1 MDNNIEQNKPK
12 QRVIPISIDRS
23 FNHILDDLHIND
35 KNLLINNN
43 SDKPYIDNKIVSTK
57 YSITTFVPKQVLFQ
71 FRKFANSYFLI
82 ISILQMIPGWSTT
95 GSYTTIIPLLIFIS
109 ISVLREGYDDFRRYQ
124 LDCIENKKLT
134 NVMFIKGQN
143 KSYSNVM
150 KVKKLKFWQD
160 SKLYQSLKLKIF
172 TKHTH
177 NEDSAI
183 DKINDFKNVHKD
195 EDVFFQNENTSNNNI
210 FFMAN
215 QIKDSDLQIKKT
227 EWHNLRVGDFVIIS
241 NNENIPADILILSS
255 TSIDNNQIFVET
267 KDLDGETNLKVKNGH
282 SELYKNLYASSSLQ
296 SFQAKIEIDLPN
308 SDLYNFQGNL
318 KTLDN
323 NTGEFKTH
331 SLNMDNIC
339 LRGSVLR
346 NTDKVLG
353 MVLYSGEET
362 KIRMNA
368 IKSPKNKAPKLQ
380 RGINMIVIFMA
391 LLVLSMSLFSFLGFK
406 INENKYVF
414 NNKAW
419 YFMDHG
425 VSTAASIMGFIIM
438 YNTLIPLSLYVT
450 MELIKLMQSKLM
462 EWDID
467 MYYKPANISMESRT
481 ATILEELGQVSY
493 IFSDKTG
500 TLTDNIMI
508 FKKFSILGTNWKH
521 CISPD
526 KVDQVNADYSF
537 VERLLPND
545 PSLSST
551 SNDSKK
557 INSEGRTSIDFKN
570 TGATTYSGRP
580 SIASFIENR
589 YSGMHRINEED
600 ENNDS
605 KSQLELNESIIDTS
619 VVRFSNISD
628 SPNLNKKGSN
638 DSNIVKQPEIKS
650 TSALIK
656 YIQEYPDTIFAKK
669 VNFFLLCL
677 SLCHTCLPKKFG
689 QKSDNNDTIEYQAAS
704 PDELA
709 LIIAARDMGY
719 VMIDKTTDDIL
730 IKTYPNGFDRPS
742 MISKFKVLEVIDFN
756 SDRKRMSVIVK
767 KENDLEDEFLL
778 ICKGADNVILERL
791 ENQQLT
797 SSKIS
802 ESKTHT
808 EDRKQLQNE
817 TLLEQRKSLSANA
830 KDSVSLFTSGK
841 LSGIPR
847 KSLAL
852 ANIDSSNGRSSN
864 LNVHQP
870 PDVASRASL
879 SLKQMRNSISR
890 VSMDGR
896 KSGVILEQATG
907 DIPNNIDTLVE
918 EIEKNSQAVK
928 NIGLESK
935 IEHHRNQM
943 AKYNNRMLSDV
954 LEEERKSKRNSLL
967 NPKDNEFKREMD
979 AYIGDNSLTMNDE
992 YVLERVL
999 ESIEDFSTEGLR
1011 TLLYAYKIL
1020 DKEAYYEW
1028 YEKYQRA
1035 KTSVENRKEN
1045 IDAVGGE
1052 IETDLKLLAAT
1063 AIEDKLQEGV
1073 PEAIEKFKRAGI
1085 KMWML
1090 TGDKRETAINIG
1102 YSCNLIYEY
1111 SSVIV
1116 LDKDDVDITAKM
1128 LTAYNEI
1135 FNETIAHCVVVVDGQ
1150 TLKYLQSL
1158 ERCIFFDLCMK
1169 CDSVIV
1175 CRASPSQK
1183 ADMVKTVKQKDTNAV
1198 TLAIGDGANDIA
1210 MIQSADIGVG
1220 IAGKEGL
1227 QASRASDYSIGQ
1239 FRFLLK
1245 LLLVH
1250 GRYNYSRTC
1259 LFILATFYKEA
1270 MFYLGQMIY
1279 QRWTMFS
1286 GTSLYEPWSLSMFNT
1301 LFTSLPVLCIGM
1313 FHKDLK
1319 ASTLLAIPE
1328 LYTFGRLSQGFNFK
1342 IFLYWIISA
1351 AANACFITFTSVFVW
1366 GSRALKDNGIYA
1378 IGFINFTVVIFFIN
1392 IKLQFIEMR
1401 NRSPIEFASTIL
1413 SCGGWLLWSCVLPAI
1428 YSDNVMIYD
1437 VKGGLYE
1444 HFGTD
1449 VTLWATMFVAITIL
1463 ILFDMLTK
1471 VWTNIL
1477 SPSDASL
1484 FAQLEKN
1491 DEVRKKLEFDSYM
1504 ELQQGWTWEKDI
1516 STVKKYQNKLKNT
1529 LHYNLE
1535 SKSYKDTDTTKDS
1548 NESNHEIEDFTKT
1561 QADLIELD
1569 VSPHKDTDNKARKRS
1584 RRNTLLS
1591 SLNPLVDYNK
1601 EQFKTD
1607 PSSFEVLPSG
1617 KIIRKKTI
1625 TKTSTTSEGVGSK
1638 LNKKLKFITKKDEE
1652 LNDEDIQRIIE
1663 QRMKDLDG
1671 DNEA

>member
-1 MDNNIEQNKPK
+1 MGKNIDYNINTK
-12 QRVIPISIDRS
+12 QRLIPISIDKS
-23 FNHILDDLHIND
+23 YNHVLDDFPIND
-35 KNLLINNN
+35 QNLLIN
-43 SDKPYIDNKIVSTK
+43 DDTKHPYIDNKIVSTK
-57 YSITTFVPKQVLFQ
+57 YSLTSFVPKQVIFQ
-71 FRKFANSYFLI
+71 FKKFANSYFLI

-95 GSYTTIIPLLIFIS
+95 GSYTTIIPLLIFIA
-109 ISVLREGYDDFRRYQ
+109 ISVLREGYDDFRRYK
-124 LDCIENKKLT
+124 LDCVENKKLT
-134 NVMFIKGQN
+134 NVLFKKGQN
-143 KSYSNVM
+143 KNYSKVL
-150 KVKKLKFWQD
+150 KVKSLKFWRHGRLYNLIK
-160 SKLYQSLKLKIF
+160 SKKANK
-172 TKHTH
+172 
-177 NEDSAI
+177 NENSNGTTS
-183 DKINDFKNVHKD
+183 DKILKFKNVHKD
-195 EDVFFQNENTSNNNI
+195 EDVFFNRENASENNS
-210 FFMAN
+210 FYMAN
-215 QIKDSDLQIKKT
+215 QLNDSELKIKKT

-241 NNENIPADILILSS
+241 SNESIPADLLILSS
-255 TSIDNNQIFVET
+255 TSSTNQIFVET
-267 KDLDGETNLKVKNGH
+267 KDLDGETNLKVKSGH
-282 SELYKNLYASSSLQ
+282 SELYKDCFTYSSLQ

-323 NTGEFKTH
+323 TKSGEFKTH
-331 SLNMDNIC
+331 PLSMDNIC

-346 NTDKVLG
+346 NTDKILG
-353 MVLYSGEET
+353 MVLYTGEET

-368 IKSPKNKAPKLQ
+368 VKTPKGKTPKLQ
-380 RGINMIVIFMA
+380 RNINMIVIFMA

-406 INENKYVF
+406 MYEDKYVY
-414 NNKAW
+414 NDKAW

-467 MYYKPANISMESRT
+467 MYYKPSNISMESRT

-508 FKKFSILGTNWKH
+508 FKKFSILGTNWSH
-521 CISPD
+521 SMSLD
-526 KVDQVNADYSF
+526 KIEQVNADYSF
-537 VERLLPND
+537 VEKLLPED
-545 PSLSST
+545 PSLSSF

-557 INSEGRTSIDFKN
+557 VIAKGGRTSIDFN
-570 TGATTYSGRP
+570 STGSATYSGRP
-580 SIASFIENR
+580 SIASLIDNR
-589 YSGMHRINEED
+589 PSGLNKINEVD
-600 ENNDS
+600 ENSESNDPIG
-605 KSQLELNESIIDTS
+605 LNESIIGANTTDLSKLT
-619 VVRFSNISD
+619 D
-628 SPNLNKKGSN
+628 SPNLNKAN
-638 DSNIVKQPEIKS
+638 DKLEAPHIKS
-650 TSALIK
+650 TSELIK
-656 YIQEYPDTIFAKK
+656 YVQENPNTVFAKK

-677 SLCHTCLPKKFG
+677 SLCHTCLPKKIG
-689 QKSDNNDTIEYQAAS
+689 SKNDDNDNIEYQAAS

-719 VMIDKTTDDIL
+719 VMTDKATDIIS

-742 MISKFKVLEVIDFN
+742 KVLQFKVLDVIEFN
-756 SDRKRMSVIVK
+756 SDRKRMSIIVK
-767 KENDLEDEFLL
+767 KIDDYEEEILL

-791 ENQQLT
+791 ENRQLT
-797 SSKIS
+797 ASKIS
-802 ESKTHT
+802 ESKSQTD
-808 EDRKQLQNE
+808 DRKHLQNE
-817 TLLEQRKSLSANA
+817 VLLQQRKSLNANA
-830 KDSVSLFTSGK
+830 RDSVSSFNKGK

-852 ANIDSSNGRSSN
+852 TNLDSFNGRSSN
-864 LNVHQP
+864 LNAHNTN
-870 PDVASRASL
+870 DIASRASL
-879 SLKQMRNSISR
+879 SLMQMRNSISR

-896 KSGVILEQATG
+896 KSVITMENG
-907 DIPNNIDTLVE
+907 NEDIKNNIDSLVE
-918 EIEKNSQAVK
+918 EIHKNSKEIK

-935 IEHHRNQM
+935 LEHRKTQM
-943 AKYNNRMLSDV
+943 AKYNNNRLLSDV
-954 LEEERKSKRNSLL
+954 LEEDRKSKRSSLMKETNNL
-967 NPKDNEFKREMD
+967 FKYEMEE
-979 AYIGDNSLTMNDE
+979 YIGDNTLTMNDE

-999 ESIEDFSTEGLR
+999 ESIDDFSTEGLR

-1020 DKEAYYEW
+1020 DKTEYAEW
-1028 YEKYQRA
+1028 SEKYH
-1035 KTSVENRKEN
+1035 KSKISVENRKEEV
-1045 IDAVGGE
+1045 DKVGEE
-1052 IETDLKLLAAT
+1052 IEQNLKLLAAT

-1111 SSVIV
+1111 SSLVV
-1116 LDKDDVDITAKM
+1116 LDKDDADLSAKM
-1128 LTAYNEI
+1128 GSAYEEI

-1150 TLKYLQSL
+1150 TLKYLQTL
-1158 ERCIFFDLCMK
+1158 EASIFYDLCMK

-1183 ADMVKTVKQKDTNAV
+1183 ADMVKTVKQKDKRAV

-1210 MIQSADIGVG
+1210 MIQSADIGIG

-1227 QASRASDYSIGQ
+1227 QASRTSDYSIGQ

-1259 LFILATFYKEA
+1259 LFILATFYKET
-1270 MFYLGQMIY
+1270 MFYLCQMIY

-1342 IFLYWIISA
+1342 IFLHWIVSA
-1351 AANACFITFTSVFVW
+1351 AANACFITFTSVFIW
-1366 GSRALKDNGIYA
+1366 GSRALIDNGIYA
-1378 IGFINFTVVIFFIN
+1378 LGFINFTVVIFFIN
-1392 IKLQFIEMR
+1392 IKLQFLEMR

-1413 SCGGWLLWSCVLPAI
+1413 SCGGWLLWSCILPAI

-1437 VKGGLYE
+1437 VKSGLYE

-1449 VTLWATMFVAITIL
+1449 PTMWATILVAFTIL
-1463 ILFDMLTK
+1463 VLFEMLSK
-1471 VWTNIL
+1471 VWINIL
-1477 SPSDASL
+1477 LPSDASV
-1484 FAQLEKN
+1484 FAQLEKD

-1504 ELQQGWTWEKDI
+1504 ELQQGWTWDKDI
-1516 STVKKYQNKLKNT
+1516 STVKKYHNKLKSK
-1529 LHYNLE
+1529 LHLKGENE
-1535 SKSYKDTDTTKDS
+1535 TYKDKSTNPLSNDS
-1548 NESNHEIEDFTKT
+1548 NGEVQNSNKT
-1561 QADLIELD
+1561 GSDLIELEESISGSD
-1569 VSPHKDTDNKARKRS
+1569 KLRTG
-1584 RRNTLLS
+1584 RRNTLLNTLN
-1591 SLNPLVDYNK
+1591 SLSDFNK
-1601 EQFKTD
+1601 DQFSKD
-1607 PSSFEVLPSG
+1607 PASFEVLPSG
-1617 KIIRKKTI
+1617 KIIRKKSSIPANTAG
-1625 TKTSTTSEGVGSK
+1625 EGVSSK
-1638 LNKKLKFITKKDEE
+1638 FNKKLRFMSNKNQE
-1652 LNDEDIQRIIE
+1652 LNDEDIQKIIE
-1663 QRMKDLDG
+1663 ERMKDLD
-1671 DNEA
+1671 EHRQL

>member
-1 MDNNIEQNKPK
+1 MTDNHDLIKPM
-12 QRVIPISIDRS
+12 QRGIPISIDRS
-23 FNHILDDLHIND
+23 FNHILDDVHINN
-35 KNLLINNN
+35 KNLLVN
-43 SDKPYIDNKIVSTK
+43 SDTNKPYIDNKIVSTK
-57 YSITTFVPKQVLFQ
+57 YSLSTFVPKQVLFQ

-82 ISILQMIPGWSTT
+82 ISILQLIPGWSTT

-124 LDCIENKKLT
+124 LDCVENKKLT
-134 NVMFIKGQN
+134 NVLFIKGQN
-143 KSYSNVM
+143 KSYSNVL

-160 SKLYQSLKLKIF
+160 SKLYQSLKSKLF
-172 TKHTH
+172 TKKIHDT
-177 NEDSAI
+177 DSAV
-183 DKINDFKNVHKD
+183 DKICDFKNVHKD
-195 EDVFFQNENTSNNNI
+195 EDVFFRNEDNSNNNI

-215 QIKDSDLQIKKT
+215 QLNNSDLQIKKT
-227 EWHNLRVGDFVIIS
+227 EWHNLRVGDFIILS

-282 SELYKNLYASSSLQ
+282 SELYKNLYGSSSLQ

-323 NTGEFKTH
+323 NTGDFKTY
-331 SLNMDNIC
+331 SLDMDNIC

-380 RGINMIVIFMA
+380 KGINMIVIFMA

-406 INENKYVF
+406 ITENKYVF

-521 CISPD
+521 CINPD

-557 INSEGRTSIDFKN
+557 ISTEGRTSIDFKN
-570 TGATTYSGRP
+570 TGSTTYSGRP

-589 YSGMHRINEED
+589 YSGMHKINEED
-600 ENNDS
+600 ENSDS
-605 KSQLELNESIIDTS
+605 KPQLELDESIIDTS

-628 SPNLNKKGSN
+628 SPNLNKTGSS
-638 DSNIVKQPEIKS
+638 DSNMIKQPEIKS

-656 YIQEYPDTIFAKK
+656 YIQEHPDTVFAKK

-677 SLCHTCLPKKFG
+677 SLCHTCLPKKLG
-689 QKSDNNDTIEYQAAS
+689 RKSNDNDNIEYQAAS

-719 VMIDKTTDDIL
+719 VMIDKSTDEIQ

-742 MISKFKVLEVIDFN
+742 LITKFKVLEVIDFN

-767 KENDLEDEFLL
+767 KENDLDEEILL

-802 ESKTHT
+802 ESKIHT
-808 EDRKQLQNE
+808 EDRKHLQNE
-817 TLLEQRKSLSANA
+817 TLLEQRKSLSAQA
-830 KDSVSLFTSGK
+830 RDSVSLFNSGK
-841 LSGIPR
+841 LSGIHR

-852 ANIDSSNGRSSN
+852 AKIDSTNGRSSN
-864 LNVHQP
+864 LSVPQP

-907 DIPNNIDTLVE
+907 DIPNNIDALVE
-918 EIEKNSQAVK
+918 EIEKNTQAVK
-928 NIGLESK
+928 NIALESK

-943 AKYNNRMLSDV
+943 AKYNPRMLSDV
-954 LEEERKSKRNSLL
+954 LEEDRKSKRNSLL
-967 NPKDNEFKREMD
+967 NPRDNDFKREMET
-979 AYIGDNSLTMNDE
+979 YIGDNSLTMNDE

-1020 DKEAYYEW
+1020 DKDTYSAW
-1028 YEKYQRA
+1028 YEKYQKA
-1035 KTSVENRKEN
+1035 KTSLENRKEN

-1052 IETDLKLLAAT
+1052 IEIDLKLLAAT

-1116 LDKDDVDITAKM
+1116 LDKDDVDISAKM

-1135 FNETIAHCVVVVDGQ
+1135 LNDTIAHCVVVVDGQ

-1158 ERCIFFDLCMK
+1158 ERSIFFDLCMK

-1183 ADMVKTVKQKDTNAV
+1183 ADMVKTVKQKDTDAV

-1227 QASRASDYSIGQ
+1227 QASRSSDYSIGQ

-1259 LFILATFYKEA
+1259 LFVLATFYKET

-1301 LFTSLPVLCIGM
+1301 LFTSLPVLCVGM

-1328 LYTFGRLSQGFNFK
+1328 LYTFGRLSQGFNIK
-1342 IFLYWIISA
+1342 IFLHWIVSA

-1378 IGFINFTVVIFFIN
+1378 LGFINFTVVIFFIN

-1437 VKGGLYE
+1437 VKSGLYE

-1449 VTLWATMFVAITIL
+1449 ATLWATMFVAITIL

-1471 VWTNIL
+1471 VWVNIF
-1477 SPSDASL
+1477 SPSDASV

-1516 STVKKYQNKLKNT
+1516 STVKRYQNKLKNKF
-1529 LHYNLE
+1529 HHNKDKE
-1535 SKSYKDTDTTKDS
+1535 CYKDTETTKDS
-1548 NESNHEIEDFTKT
+1548 SESNHEIQDITKIESEI
-1561 QADLIELD
+1561 IELEA
-1569 VSPHKDTDNKARKRS
+1569 SSTKDSDNKAKKRS
-1584 RRNTLLS
+1584 RRNTQLG
-1591 SLNPLVDYNK
+1591 SLNPLGDSNK
-1601 EQFKTD
+1601 EQYKTD

-1617 KIIRKKTI
+1617 KIIRRKAVVKPNA
-1625 TKTSTTSEGVGSK
+1625 SNEGVGSK

-1652 LNDEDIQRIIE
+1652 LDDADIQRIIE
-1663 QRMKDLDG
+1663 QRMKDL
-1671 DNEA
+1671 NEEEV